1 MSITTELRA
10 SARSTYRLLFRAA
23 ATTFQGDDRLLN
35 AFQDKLRK
43 DFKECRSAIDDP
55 EEYAARIQLGREI
68 ADVLRKNVVQAV
80 KVDPS
85 GSSSSPLAYSKDWE
99 KTSPTA
105 RNEGLGGTWRLR
117 LTKDTEL
124 GSNESIK
131 SSQSTKR
138 QTKEGGHGCCQSPL
152 SSSASASTSDPFSPS
167 QSTTESEEKYF
178 SPVKP
183 KTDEVAWI
191 ESLRFQSKSEPE
203 DISPMTLASRFKTEP
218 FEARKADPPKCVHSP
233 FRSNHVHNAYN
244 PRSFPPPRSESESEL
259 KSLLKSLDVF
269 GPRSENAD
277 GDASSDTGVNS
288 QKIDQKS
295 RNINFSTLKRLS
307 QERVKPELKE
317 EDIEES
323 FVRGS
328 GPGGQSINKT
338 SNNVQLLHKPT
349 GIRVTCQETRSLQTN
364 RTIARKKLLERLD
377 RIANPGL
384 SKEEMK
390 RAKQVERERRRKKAK
405 RKKERVKAALEEAFE
420 RFVRLSTV
428 DREK

>member
-1 MSITTELRA
+1 MSITAELRA
-10 SARSTYRLLFRAA
+10 SARSTYRLLFRTA

-35 AFQDKLRK
+35 AFRDKLRA
-43 DFKECRSAIDDP
+43 DFSSAIDDP
-55 EEYAARIQLGREI
+55 KEYAARIQLGREI

-80 KVDPS
+80 RVDPS

-105 RNEGLGGTWRLR
+105 QNEGGGGGTWRLR

-131 SSQSTKR
+131 SSRSTEG

-152 SSSASASTSDPFSPS
+152 SSSVSVSTSDPFSPS
-167 QSTTESEEKYF
+167 QSTTKSEEKYS

-183 KTDEVAWI
+183 TTDEVAWI
-191 ESLRFQSKSEPE
+191 EPLRYQSKSEPE
-203 DISPMTLASRFKTEP
+203 DISPMTLASRFKTES
-218 FEARKADPPKCVHSP
+218 FEAKKADPP
-233 FRSNHVHNAYN
+233 N
-244 PRSFPPPRSESESEL
+244 PFPPPRSEFKSEPKGA
-259 KSLLKSLDVF
+259 KSLLEILEVSFDL
-269 GPRSENAD
+269 RSQNAD

-288 QKIDQKS
+288 QKIDQKP
-295 RNINFSTLKRLS
+295 RNINFSALKRLS

-349 GIRVTCQETRSLQTN
+349 GIRVTCQETRSLQKN
-364 RTIARKKLLERLD
+364 RAIARKKLLERLD

-405 RKKERVKAALEEAFE
+405 RKKERKKAALEEAFD